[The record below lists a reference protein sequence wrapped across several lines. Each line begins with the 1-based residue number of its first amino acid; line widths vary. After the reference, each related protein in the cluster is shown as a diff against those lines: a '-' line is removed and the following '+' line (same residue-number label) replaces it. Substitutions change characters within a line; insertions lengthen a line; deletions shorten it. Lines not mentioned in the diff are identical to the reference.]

1 MAVKKATT
9 TEDIK
14 SADSPSEGGRFVV
27 VSPAGVRTEVPESIL
42 QVLLDSGYKKA
53 SK

>member
-9 TEDIK
+9 TADINTEA
-14 SADSPSEGGRFVV
+14 SVPGSGRFVV

-42 QVLLDSGYKKA
+42 QVLLDSGYTKA
-53 SK
+53 K